1 MSPVTQGR
9 ATSTNS
15 AQPQQHGGGNAHERY
30 E

>member
-1 MSPVTQGR
+1 MTRGR